1 VSLLLELLLQVA
13 LMTSGQVHCNTNIIN
28 NDNQKQTITMNV
40 LEINTISLRQIAHKQ
55 SIAYKHLK
63 QKISPH

>member
-40 LEINTISLRQIAHKQ
+40 LEINTISLRQNKQ